1 MYNFRKTGNTKIGA
15 IPVTRSPQVNCP
27 ETCSLKGN
35 GCYAESH
42 WLGIHWKKDLTK
54 GFMFSDLLSFV
65 AKLKR
70 NTLWRH
76 NEAGDLSHV
85 DGNINKDELFAL
97 VDANKGKRGFT
108 YTHHIPNEH
117 NAPLIKHSNDNGFT
131 INVSAENM
139 AMADEYFG
147 LGIGPVVSILP
158 IESEKV
164 TMTPNGVRV
173 VKCPN
178 TYQDDLTCAD
188 CKLCHDADR
197 NYIIGFPAHGSGK
210 SKVNKIALTMI

>member
-54 GFMFSDLLSFV
+54 GFMFSDLLSSV
-65 AKLKR
+65 AKLKS

-85 DGNINKDELFAL
+85 DGSINKDELFAL
-97 VDANKGKRGFT
+97 VTANKGKHGFT

-117 NAPLIKHSNDNGFT
+117 NAPLVKHS
-131 INVSAENM
+131 
-139 AMADEYFG
+139 
-147 LGIGPVVSILP
+147 
-158 IESEKV
+158 
-164 TMTPNGVRV
+164 NGVRV

-188 CKLCHDADR
+188 CKLCYITDR